1 MFNGA
6 FVLLSSTF
14 YFAVFS
20 NKKEFLSCHCLF
32 FFSLSL
38 LPFLFLLRLFFFLFF
53 FFFTLTDPFCYRDS
67 VFEMYLTEL
76 NALAC
81 SPLSGFFCLV
91 LFVLSLPTMGADKWW
106 YLKSLLKMTWPIFHL
121 ISPQQTVTPGHC
133 HRSLFEWRARSCD
146 PSRPFFFF
154 FLLWPCFGSVFRP
167 PPSLRPALIPR
178 PRARAEGGE
187 VIVANECIEL
197 HGNPAE
203 EKGHTVQLW
212 F

>member
-14 YFAVFS
+14 YFA
-20 NKKEFLSCHCLF
+20 LF
-32 FFSLSL
+32 FRTKRNFFLAIVFFSSLSL
-38 LPFLFLLRLFFFLFF
+38 LPFLFLLRLFFFLF

-76 NALAC
+76 KALAC

-154 FLLWPCFGSVFRP
+154 CFDPVSALCFVP
-167 PPSLRPALIPR
+167 LPPSALLSSLVPE
-178 PRARAEGGE
+178 PEQK
-187 VIVANECIEL
+187 
-197 HGNPAE
+197 E
-203 EKGHTVQLW
+203 EKW
-212 F
+212 